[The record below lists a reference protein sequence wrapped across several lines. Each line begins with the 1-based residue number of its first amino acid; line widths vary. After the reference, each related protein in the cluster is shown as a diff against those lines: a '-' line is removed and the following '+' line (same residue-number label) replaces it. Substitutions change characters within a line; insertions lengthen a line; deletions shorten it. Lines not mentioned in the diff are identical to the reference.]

1 MTPSSQAY
9 FVAFYN
15 RGRLYNH
22 SDWTPPPSP
31 PSPPLPGSVE
41 LTVYPQPNVKRRTEE
56 ATATVTV
63 ESGPS
68 SVTIRR
74 ETFIPA
80 GEEWEWDWNSF
91 TSVDCEVL
99 VRAWTGVATPI
110 TSTNKATVHWEH
122 RRRRRCHLDFILF
135 FSSWFYSSTF
145 TFPSVYNTLGQS
157 LYIRS
162 GKRLGQRIQLQLF
175 VFKLLRFQNTRLHG
189 WHIVHSV
196 YVTFLNGVIQ
206 RLCFPFT
213 ASRPVYQH
221 SLTLSQTHCG
231 SGLV

>member
-22 SDWTPPPSP
+22 SDWTPPPP
-31 PSPPLPGSVE
+31 APLPGSVE
-41 LTVYPQPNVKRRTEE
+41 LMVYPQPNVKRRTEE

-80 GEEWEWDWNSF
+80 GEQWEWDWNSF

-122 RRRRRCHLDFILF
+122 RRRRRCHLDFIFFFFLILF
-135 FSSWFYSSTF
+135 FNLYFSFCIQYSWTK
-145 TFPSVYNTLGQS
+145 S
-157 LYIRS
+157 LY
-162 GKRLGQRIQLQLF
+162 
-175 VFKLLRFQNTRLHG
+175 
-189 WHIVHSV
+189 
-196 YVTFLNGVIQ
+196 
-206 RLCFPFT
+206 
-213 ASRPVYQH
+213 
-221 SLTLSQTHCG
+221 
-231 SGLV
+231 